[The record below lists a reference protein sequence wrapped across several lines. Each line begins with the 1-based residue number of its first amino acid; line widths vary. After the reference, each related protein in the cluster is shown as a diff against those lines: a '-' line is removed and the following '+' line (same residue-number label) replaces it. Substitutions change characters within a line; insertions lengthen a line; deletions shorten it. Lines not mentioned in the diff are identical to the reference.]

1 MSYQEKQSQNKPV
14 TMQPTFCGAFD
25 VLHSKNAEITIPA
38 IVDMYNQSMG
48 V

>member
-14 TMQPTFCGAFD
+14 TMQPTFCGAF
-25 VLHSKNAEITIPA
+25 HSKNAEITIPA